1 MVATHGTGGHTAGRH
16 WWPHW
21 QRHCGRHWWTHWWWW
36 WPALVD
42 VQVLW
47 PTVVDSSRQDAG
59 CSWPAIAAA
68 ECGAAAPVLVGGT
81 TSGGIFSAVSSAPA
95 PSAVL
100 WYHLRNHRRRP
111 RAAYP
116 LRYHLR
122 YHRRRRRPRAAYSL
136 RCPLRYHRRQYCG
149 ALSNGF
155 ENARALGPTWRRA
168 APVTNGRKRI
178 LEPSS

>member
-68 ECGAAAPVLVGGT
+68 KRRAAAPVLVGGT
-81 TSGGIFSAVSSAPA
+81 TSGGIFSAVSSAP
-95 PSAVL
+95 SAVL
-100 WYHLRNHRRRP
+100 WYHLWNHRRRP

-116 LRYHLR
+116 LRASR
-122 YHRRRRRPRAAYSL
+122 RAAGG
-136 RCPLRYHRRQYCG
+136 RHT
-149 ALSNGF
+149 LSNGF

-168 APVTNGRKRI
+168 APATNGRKRTV
-178 LEPSS
+178 EPSS